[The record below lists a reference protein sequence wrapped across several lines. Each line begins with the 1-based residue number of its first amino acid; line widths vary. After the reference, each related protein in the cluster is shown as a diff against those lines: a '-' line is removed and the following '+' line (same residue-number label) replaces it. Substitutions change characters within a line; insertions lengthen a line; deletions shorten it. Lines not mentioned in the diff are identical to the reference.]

1 VADVAAQFDAR
12 IVSGNNTS
20 TAGSARNIG
29 AGAARAKIL
38 AFVDADCCA
47 EPQWLTSLHDSLS
60 SGLVA
65 VGGPVLDYFPYHPV
79 AVIDNLMQFVDQMPG
94 RPADRAREFPGC
106 NMAVRRDAFEA
117 TGGFP
122 EDIFPGEDTVFS
134 QRLSQE
140 QSALVCFLPAMR
152 IRHRGRTSI
161 SEFMQHQQEFGF
173 NRGRYALNITKRQ
186 QTLGRRLPIAALAA
200 ARRVGYFFYRT
211 MQWNISSLPRLV
223 IFSPLLLIGLFAWAR
238 GFSRGCELA
247 SMEHYES
254 ASSS

>member
-1 VADVAAQFDAR
+1 GKTQLINYFDITFKDYSGGEPLNYYAR
-12 IVSGNNTS
+12 
-20 TAGSARNIG
+20 
-29 AGAARAKIL
+29 
-38 AFVDADCCA
+38 FVD
-47 EPQWLTSLHDSLS
+47 L
-60 SGLVA
+60 
-65 VGGPVLDYFPYHPV
+65 
-79 AVIDNLMQFVDQMPG
+79 PG
-94 RPADRAREFPGC
+94 FGYAK
-106 NMAVRRDAFEA
+106 VSKS
-117 TGGFP
+117 GFP

-161 SEFMQHQQEFGF
+161 SEFMLHQQEFGF
-173 NRGRYALNITKRQ
+173 SRGRYALNITKRQ

-211 MQWNISSLPRLV
+211 MQWNISSLPRLI
-223 IFSPLLLIGLFAWAR
+223 IFSPLLLTGLFAWAR